1 MKRLAKLLAISAG
14 VLVITAVGTVYF
26 LQGHPV
32 WQAYWAY
39 FHTRTN
45 RALLL
50 GGVLI
55 FLAFVSKHFGARVSA
70 PTSFAIRAIA
80 IGLLCL
86 SAAFVV
92 ASTIETKSKMEFEP
106 VPAEALYKYS
116 FDGVSTNAKV
126 WLRHLAEFKGKSNIH
141 ALEIGSYEGRSALWF
156 LTNIL
161 THESSSITCV
171 DLFPEDIDS
180 TFDGNVKASGLS
192 QKIVKLKGYSN
203 LVVRN
208 LDKKFDFVYVDGSHV
223 AKDVLIDAVLAW
235 DLVKPGG
242 MMIFDDY
249 GFRRFSEDNQST
261 ALIPRPAIDAFLTAF
276 HHHIEILHQD
286 YQVIIR
292 KKAEPDLGA
301 EGVWVRLKS
310 LFF

>member
-1 MKRLAKLLAISAG
+1 MKRLAKVLAISAG
-14 VLVITAVGTVYF
+14 SLVIVAVGTVYF
-26 LQGHPV
+26 LQNHPV

-39 FHTRTN
+39 FHTTTN

-50 GGVLI
+50 GGVLL
-55 FLAFVSKHFGARVSA
+55 FLAFVLKRFGTAVSPQTKYA
-70 PTSFAIRAIA
+70 LNAAA
-80 IGLLCL
+80 LGLLC
-86 SAAFVV
+86 V
-92 ASTIETKSKMEFEP
+92 STVFLVSSGVEIKRKMAFEP
-106 VPAEALYKYS
+106 IAAEAIYKFS
-116 FDGVSTNAKV
+116 FDGISTNVPV
-126 WLRHLAEFKGKSNIH
+126 WSKHLAEFKGKPSIH

-192 QKIVKLKGYSN
+192 HKIVKLKGYSN
-203 LVVRN
+203 FVVRN

-249 GFRRFSEDNQST
+249 GFRRFSEDNPST

-292 KKAEPDLGA
+292 KRAEPDLGP
-301 EGVWVRLKS
+301 EDVWVRLKS